1 MRLIRLIP
9 LAVFFAVLA
18 FGQPSEAPHIQV
30 KDTPADPA
38 DVSSIDSLVKALYG
52 VISSPAGLERNWS
65 RAKNLFIPDIR
76 MIATNPNKAGQ
87 PNVHMISFQEYVDRV
102 AIAVQKQ
109 GFYESEIKRS
119 VRQFGNV
126 AQVLSSY
133 QIKHELKGEPVV
145 MGVNAFRL
153 YFDGHRWWIASI
165 SGTRT
170 GPVTNCQKSFAAG

>member
-1 MRLIRLIP
+1 MRLIRLFALMGAVGL
-9 LAVFFAVLA
+9 LAL
-18 FGQPSEAPHIQV
+18 GQTSEAPHIAV
-30 KDTPADPA
+30 KDIPADPA
-38 DVSSIDSLVKALYG
+38 DVSTIDALMKALYA
-52 VISSPAGLERNWS
+52 VISGPAGLERNWS

-87 PNVHMISFQEYVDRV
+87 PNVRMISFQEYVDRV
-102 AIAVQKQ
+102 AIAVEKQ

-126 AQVLSSY
+126 AQVFSSY

-145 MGVNAFRL
+145 MGINALQL

-165 SGTRT
+165 VWDTDRPGNQL
-170 GPVTNCQKSFAAG
+170 PKELAPE